1 MITLRHIS
9 DWYVVDHHK
18 TFKNPDIKGFWEN
31 RIWHWQNKGETMPR
45 EAKYL
50 FVLDWVDT
58 LILFKGKAFTVFEQ
72 KIVSINIFSKFFH
85 WIVWNLLWAAK
96 KSDKLLP
103 SSKSDGFQYH
113 NHNRW
118 DYFCSTTET
127 DYFPMFFRWKII
139 ANNVLRWLS
148 IICPTMRWN
157 CCIGQV

>member
-1 MITLRHIS
+1 MSELRP
-9 DWYVVDHHK
+9 
-18 TFKNPDIKGFWEN
+18 FKVKDNFFQCIFEALFINSANALLLTAVKGKQCLE
-31 RIWHWQNKGETMPR
+31 RQNI
-45 EAKYL
+45 
-50 FVLDWVDT
+50 FLDWLDT
-58 LILFKGKAFTVFEQ
+58 LILFKGKAFTVFELML
-72 KIVSINIFSKFFH
+72 VSNNIFSKIFH
-85 WIVWNLLWAAK
+85 LIVWYLLWAAK

-103 SSKSDGFQYH
+103 SSKSDGFQCH
-113 NHNRW
+113 NHNRC